1 MSMKFEEIDVNSHAL
16 SWVGKIHY
24 DFGFITQS
32 AFKKNGLDLTKEEW
46 SVLKRLHV
54 NDGQRMNDM
63 AFITHRDKVSMMR
76 VVNSMVKKEY
86 IIRRPD
92 EQDKRVNRI
101 FLTAYGK
108 EVIEK
113 VLPIM
118 YQLIPE
124 VQESLSVEEQ
134 EVLINALKKVKARMA
149 AIAEEQGLL

>member
-1 MSMKFEEIDVNSHAL
+1 MEDFKEIDVNSHAL

-46 SVLKRLHV
+46 SILKRLNV

-76 VVNSMVKKEY
+76 VVNSMVKKNY
-86 IIRRPD
+86 IFRRTD

-108 EVIEK
+108 EVIQK

-118 YQLIPE
+118 YELIPE
-124 VQESLSVEEQ
+124 VQDSLSVDEREI
-134 EVLINALKKVKARMA
+134 LITALKKVKARMA
-149 AIAEEQGLL
+149 EIAEEKGLK

>member
-1 MSMKFEEIDVNSHAL
+1 MSMKFKEIDVNSHAL

-32 AFKKNGLDLTKEEW
+32 AFKKNGLDLSKEEW
-46 SVLKRLHV
+46 SVLKRLNV

-76 VVNSMVKKEY
+76 VVNSMVKKGF

-92 EQDKRVNRI
+92 EQDKRINRI

-118 YQLIPE
+118 YELIPE
-124 VQESLSVEEQ
+124 VQDSLTKEER
-134 EVLINALKKVKARMA
+134 EVLVNALKKVKARMA
-149 AIAEEQGLL
+149 EIAERQGL